1 MFPVASQR
9 FYLLE
14 SVFSRSGGGED
25 AAVGSCW
32 FSLRAEDEAE
42 EDDEAMMGGVVD
54 VGEGLGNWGFKIS
67 RAVETG
73 GFRRRGNR
81 RVEGVKDQGGDE
93 LS

>member
-1 MFPVASQR
+1 MGRTCKRQACGCSLSLHSVSICWT
-9 FYLLE
+9 

-42 EDDEAMMGGVVD
+42 EDDGAMMGGVVD

-73 GFRRRGNR
+73 GFRRR
-81 RVEGVKDQGGDE
+81 
-93 LS
+93 S